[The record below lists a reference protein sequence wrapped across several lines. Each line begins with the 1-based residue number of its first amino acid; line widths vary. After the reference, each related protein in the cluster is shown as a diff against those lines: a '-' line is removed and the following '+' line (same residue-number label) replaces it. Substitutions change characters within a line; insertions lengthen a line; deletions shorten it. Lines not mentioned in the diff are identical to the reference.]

1 MSHITV
7 NDVTSV
13 SGTPS
18 TNYGQSAISLSELSE
33 ACRDPILDQ
42 SLTGPDLT
50 GLNISVKSSPLLP
63 S

>member
-1 MSHITV
+1 MAISL
-7 NDVTSV
+7 NFSVTDLGEFSYYFRIQ
-13 SGTPS
+13 
-18 TNYGQSAISLSELSE
+18 NSLSELSE

-50 GLNISVKSSPLLP
+50 GLSISVKSSTLLP